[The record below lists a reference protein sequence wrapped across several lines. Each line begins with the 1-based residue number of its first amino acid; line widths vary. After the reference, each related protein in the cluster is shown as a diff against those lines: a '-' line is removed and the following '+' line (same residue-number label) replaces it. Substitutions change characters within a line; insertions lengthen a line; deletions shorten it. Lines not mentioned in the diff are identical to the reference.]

1 MPINL
6 DISEADVRRL
16 GAKPGARIALVDGRD
31 DAALAIITGEWC
43 ALSHVIASLNDD
55 ISGGCVQA

>member
-6 DISEADVRRL
+6 DVSEEDIRRL

-31 DAALAIITGEWC
+31 DATLAIITG
-43 ALSHVIASLNDD
+43 
-55 ISGGCVQA
+55 